1 MDRLRHLTCQ
11 RAATEGWAAT
21 QRRPYVGRLTMTLGI
36 AALLMMVGCSK
47 DPNAPKPQPTEMPRT
62 VGVEAEADPAA
73 LKTFCD
79 KSWTTDAPA
88 FGGGPR
94 LKEGTATATPGWR
107 WVNFWAT
114 WCAPCLEE
122 MPMLGR
128 WRDGLVKEGAPFSLE
143 LWSVDEDEAKLRQRV
158 KDGLPATVK
167 WVAGPEALSEYL
179 GKLGLDPDS
188 MLPVHMLVD
197 GKDRLRC
204 VRIGAVSENDYGTV
218 RRLIGR

>member
-1 MDRLRHLTCQ
+1 MDRLRHLIV
-11 RAATEGWAAT
+11 AG
-21 QRRPYVGRLTMTLGI
+21 
-36 AALLMMVGCSK
+36 LLLAGCSK
-47 DPNAPKPQPTEMPRT
+47 EPGSVKPQPAELPRT

-79 KSWTTDAPA
+79 KSWATDAPA

-94 LKEGTATATPGWR
+94 LKEGTASAGGGWR

-128 WRDGLVKEGAPFSLE
+128 WRDGLVKEGANFTLE
-143 LWSVDEDEAKLRQRV
+143 LWSVDEDEGKLRQRV
-158 KDGLPATVK
+158 QAGLPGTVK
-167 WVAGPEALSEYL
+167 WVAGPESLAEYL
-179 GKLGLDPDS
+179 GKIGLDPES
-188 MLPVHMLVD
+188 MLPIHMLVD
-197 GKDRLRC
+197 PKDRLRC

-218 RRLIGR
+218 RKLIGR

>member
-1 MDRLRHLTCQ
+1 MDRLRNLSLSG
-11 RAATEGWAAT
+11 AL
-21 QRRPYVGRLTMTLGI
+21 VGLVGLLGLP
-36 AALLMMVGCSK
+36 ACSK
-47 DPNAPKPQPTEMPRT
+47 GDKPAPQVEMPRT
-62 VGVEAEADPAA
+62 VSVGGEADPTA

-79 KSWTTDAPA
+79 KSWDAGAMP
-88 FGGGPR
+88 FGDGPR
-94 LKEGTATATPGWR
+94 LKEPAKAETGTWR

-128 WRDGLVKEGAPFSLE
+128 WRDGLNKEGAPFALE

-158 KDGLPATVK
+158 QQGLPSTVK
-167 WVAGPEALSEYL
+167 WVDGPEALSEFL

-197 GKDRLRC
+197 AKNNLRC
-204 VRIGAVSENDYGTV
+204 VRIGAVHENDYGTI
-218 RRLIGR
+218 RKLIGR